1 MNKLK
6 FLINKLISISL
17 IFFIMSLFLNEY
29 HIIEFSLNVKYIL
42 YFLTFLLIII
52 SSTKEIIINKSGLS
66 KFINFVIIIALSI
79 GGVLSI
85 NKNQINNLIYFCIL
99 FSLSYGFIEILYK
112 KA

>member
-1 MNKLK
+1 MVKLK
-6 FLINKLISISL
+6 FLVNRLISISL
-17 IFFIMSLFLNEY
+17 IFFIISLILNEY
-29 HIIEFSLNVKYIL
+29 KIIEFSLSVKYTL
-42 YFLTFLLIII
+42 YFLTFILIIV

-66 KFINFVIIIALSI
+66 KFINFVIIVAFLV

-85 NKNQINNLIYFCIL
+85 NKNQINNLIYLCIL